1 MAARGVT
8 LKELAEHLD
17 VSITTVSRALAGSP
31 TIALKTRTRVNEA
44 ARRLGYVPNVAG
56 RQLVSGRSGFAGF
69 VLPIRGPNFVDSYV
83 GEFVTG
89 LGEGLVQHG
98 MDLFIATAQSG
109 HSELDVLRHV
119 VESGRSDG
127 IVLPRIG
134 EDDERVRYLLER
146 RVPFVTHGR
155 LMGDHPAHNWLDS
168 DHVTAFGEAFDLLY
182 SLGHRHFGLVSIS
195 DRMTF
200 RRLRERGLRDA
211 IARNGDPEVTLNIV
225 AAPRFDKS
233 AMLGEITG
241 LLTAERRPTAVIGIF
256 DELALTVMEEASR
269 LGLSVP
275 EDLSVIGFD
284 NISAS
289 AYAPPGLTTFDAD
302 IRASART
309 IAEML
314 IAAIEGKEDTTHRLV
329 RPRLVA
335 RGSHGP
341 APKGR

>member
-1 MAARGVT
+1 MATRGVT

-17 VSITTVSRALAGSP
+17 VSITTVSRALADSQ
-31 TIALKTRTRVNEA
+31 TIALKTRQRVAEA

-69 VLPIRGPNFVDSYV
+69 VLPIRGPNFIDSYV
-83 GEFVTG
+83 GEFITG

-119 VESGRSDG
+119 VESGRADG

-134 EDDERVRYLLER
+134 EDDARVRYLMER

-168 DHVTAFGEAFDLLY
+168 DHITAFGEAFDLLY

-211 IARNGDPEVTLNIV
+211 IAQKGDPEVVLDIV
-225 AAPRFDKS
+225 AAPRFDKA
-233 AMLGEITG
+233 AMLKAITG
-241 LLTAERRPTAVIGIF
+241 LLTAETRPTAVIGIF
-256 DELALTVMEEASR
+256 DELALAVMDQAAR
-269 LGLSVP
+269 LGLAVP
-275 EDLSVIGFD
+275 DDISIVGFD
-284 NISAS
+284 NITAS

-314 IAAIEGKEDTTHRLV
+314 IAAIEGRADASHRLV
-329 RPRLVA
+329 RPRLVT

-341 APKGR
+341 VPKGR